1 MEVYLALGTFGLL
14 FTLWVLLPGRLVR
27 RRTEAGEELE

>member
-1 MEVYLALGTFGLL
+1 MEAYLALGMFALL

-27 RRTEAGEELE
+27 RRAEAGDEVE